1 MAAGLWTLSS
11 SEPGRFPA
19 HRPPLAPAPSAGEAE
34 DRVALRS
41 VVLQAEQGQIQIHT
55 ENIFPIIK
63 KAVYSGHEV
72 FLRELVSNGVDAI
85 SKRRMAAM
93 AGDCSEGPE
102 GKISIR
108 IDREAKTLTISD
120 NGIGMSADEVKRY
133 INQVAFSSAEDFLEK
148 YKSESDAIIGHF
160 GLGFYSSFMVA
171 KQVEL
176 VTLSAR
182 EGSEAVCWSCDGSPS
197 FNLEGAERS
206 EPGTDVVLHLMEEEL
221 EYIEPARIK
230 TLITTYCD
238 FMPVEVQ
245 LEGETVNKREAPWRK
260 SARDLKD
267 EDYIELYR
275 YLYPFQGDPLLWVHL
290 NTDYPYNLQGILYFP
305 KFTGRADWEKGEI
318 RLYCNQV
325 FVSDSIKEV
334 VPRYLLPLRG
344 VIDSPDIPLNVSRSA
359 LQTDRRVR
367 SIGGFVAKKVGDRLK
382 ELHRDD
388 PKRYAEIW
396 ESLAPFI
403 KIGAMEDE
411 KFADQVA
418 ELVLF
423 GTTAPAK
430 EQPAGDQDGDAWS
443 DVSKVIDP
451 IPGEGGKAYT
461 TLSGYRARLDAAHD
475 KRILYCTDEAAQ
487 AGALA
492 LWKSQGAEV
501 LLADTFID
509 SQFIP
514 WLEYRHEEL
523 KFQRVDAELDDS
535 LQEKDSE
542 LADAEGKDASEK
554 LRELFKAALA
564 NDKVT
569 IQVQSL
575 KGDTA
580 PAALILLPEQ
590 MRRINDMGALME
602 QRLPGLPEH
611 HVLLVNRRHRLVE
624 GLLKLSA
631 GSVITTPGAGAA
643 ASPSQQL
650 ADDLGRHLYEMARLA
665 VGGLEPNEL
674 AGFQQRSAD
683 LMGRLM
689 ERGL

>member
-1 MAAGLWTLSS
+1 MT
-11 SEPGRFPA
+11 
-19 HRPPLAPAPSAGEAE
+19 
-34 DRVALRS
+34 
-41 VVLQAEQGQIQIHT
+41 VLEQGQIQIHT

-102 GKISIR
+102 AKISIR

-120 NGIGMSADEVKRY
+120 NGIGMNVDEVKRY

-148 YKSESDAIIGHF
+148 YKQENDAIIGHF

-176 VTLSAR
+176 VTLSASA
-182 EGSEAVCWSCDGSPS
+182 GAEAVRWSCDGSPNFS
-197 FNLEGAERS
+197 LELAERS
-206 EPGTDVVLHLMEEEL
+206 EPGTDVILHLMEEEL
-221 EYIEPARIK
+221 EYIEPARIR

-238 FMPVEVQ
+238 FLPVEVQ

-260 SARDLKD
+260 SPRDLTD
-267 EDYIELYR
+267 NDYIELYR

-290 NTDYPYNLQGILYFP
+290 NTDYPYNLQGILFFP
-305 KFTGRADWEKGEI
+305 KSTGRADWEKGEI
-318 RLYCNQV
+318 KLYCNNV

-367 SIGGFVAKKVGDRLK
+367 SIGGVVAKKVGDRLK

-388 PKRYAEIW
+388 PKRYAESW

-418 ELVLF
+418 DLVLF
-423 GTTAPAK
+423 GTSASPT
-430 EQPAGDQDGDAWS
+430 EQEPGEGES
-443 DVSKVIDP
+443 IDP

-461 TLSGYRARLDAAHD
+461 TLAGYRTRLDGAND
-475 KRILYCTDEAAQ
+475 KRILYCTDEAGQ

-509 SQFIP
+509 TQFIP

-523 KFQRVDAELDDS
+523 KFQRVDSELDES
-535 LQEKDSE
+535 LQEKESE
-542 LADAEGKDASEK
+542 ISDADGKDNSEK
-554 LRELFKAALA
+554 LRDLFKAALA
-564 NDKVT
+564 NDKIT
-569 IQVQSL
+569 IQVQAL
-575 KGDTA
+575 KGDNA

-590 MRRINDMGALME
+590 MRRLNDMGALME
-602 QRLPGLPEH
+602 QRLPGLPDH
-611 HVLLVNRRHRLVE
+611 HVLLVNRKHKLVE

-631 GSVITTPGAGAA
+631 GSVITTGGSGGS
-643 ASPSQQL
+643 SPSQQL
-650 ADDLGRHLYEMARLA
+650 ADDLGRHVYELARLA

-683 LMGRLM
+683 LMGKLM

>member
-1 MAAGLWTLSS
+1 M
-11 SEPGRFPA
+11 
-19 HRPPLAPAPSAGEAE
+19 
-34 DRVALRS
+34 
-41 VVLQAEQGQIQIHT
+41 VLQAEQGQIQIHT

-93 AGDCSEGPE
+93 AGDCSEGSE
-102 GKISIR
+102 GRISIR
-108 IDREAKTLTISD
+108 IDREANTVTISD

-182 EGSEAVCWSCDGSPS
+182 EGSEAVRWSCDGSPS
-197 FNLEGAERS
+197 FNLTAAERS
-206 EPGTDVVLHLMEEEL
+206 EPGTDVILHLMEEEL
-221 EYIEPARIK
+221 EYIEPARIR

-238 FMPVEVQ
+238 FLPVEVQ
-245 LEGETVNKREAPWRK
+245 LEGETVNKRESPWRK
-260 SARDLKD
+260 SPRELSDN
-267 EDYIELYR
+267 DYIELYR

-318 RLYCNQV
+318 KLYCNNV

-403 KIGAMEDE
+403 KIGAMEDD

-418 ELVLF
+418 DLVLF
-423 GTTAPAK
+423 GTTAVAAEGENP
-430 EQPAGDQDGDAWS
+430 
-443 DVSKVIDP
+443 DP
-451 IPGEGGKAYT
+451 IPGEGSKAYT
-461 TLSGYRARLDAAHD
+461 TLSGYRTRLAADND
-475 KRILYCTDEAAQ
+475 KRILYCTDEAGQ

-492 LWKSQGAEV
+492 LWKGQGAEV

-509 SQFIP
+509 TQFIP
-514 WLEYRHEEL
+514 WLEYRHSEL
-523 KFQRVDAELDDS
+523 KFQRVDSELDDS
-535 LQEKDSE
+535 LQEKESE
-542 LADAEGKDASEK
+542 LSDADGKDSSEK
-554 LRELFKAALA
+554 VRELFKTALA

-569 IQVQSL
+569 IQVQAL
-575 KGDTA
+575 KGDQA

-611 HVLLVNRRHRLVE
+611 HVLLVNRRHPLVE

-631 GSVITTPGAGAA
+631 GSVITGSGS
-643 ASPSQQL
+643 SPSQQL
-650 ADDLGRHLYEMARLA
+650 ADDLSRHIYEMARLA
-665 VGGLEPNEL
+665 VGGLEPNQL
-674 AGFQQRSAD
+674 AGFQQRSCD

-689 ERGL
+689 ERGI

>member
-1 MAAGLWTLSS
+1 MA
-11 SEPGRFPA
+11 
-19 HRPPLAPAPSAGEAE
+19 
-34 DRVALRS
+34 
-41 VVLQAEQGQIQIHT
+41 VLEEKGQIQIHT

-93 AGDCSEGPE
+93 GGDCSEGAD
-102 GKISIR
+102 GLISIR
-108 IDREAKTLTISD
+108 IDREASTLTISD
-120 NGIGMSADEVKRY
+120 NGIGMTADEVKRY
-133 INQVAFSSAEDFLEK
+133 INQVAFSSAEEFLEK
-148 YKSESDAIIGHF
+148 YKSENDAIIGHF

-182 EGSEAVCWSCDGSPS
+182 SGAEAVRWSCDGSPQFS
-197 FNLEGAERS
+197 LEAAERS
-206 EPGTDVVLHLMEEEL
+206 EPGTDVILHLMEEEL
-221 EYIEPARIK
+221 EYIEPSRIR
-230 TLITTYCD
+230 TLVTTYCD
-238 FMPVEVQ
+238 FLPVEVQ
-245 LEGETVNKREAPWRK
+245 LEGETVNRREAPWRK
-260 SARDLKD
+260 SPRELSDD
-267 EDYIELYR
+267 DYIQFYR

-305 KFTGRADWEKGEI
+305 RITGRADWEKGEI
-318 RLYCNQV
+318 KLYCNQV

-388 PKRYAEIW
+388 PGRYAEMW
-396 ESLAPFI
+396 DSLAPFI

-418 ELVLF
+418 DLVLF
-423 GTTAPAK
+423 GTTAPAG
-430 EQPAGDQDGDAWS
+430 EGENP
-443 DVSKVIDP
+443 DP
-451 IPGEGGKAYT
+451 IPVNDRAYT
-461 TLSGYRARLDAAHD
+461 TLAGFRSRLAPDND
-475 KRILYCTDEAAQ
+475 KRILYCTDEAGQ
-487 AGALA
+487 AGALS
-492 LWKSQGAEV
+492 LWRGQGAEV
-501 LLADTFID
+501 LLADTLID
-509 SQFIP
+509 SQFLP
-514 WLEYRHEEL
+514 WLEMRHDEL
-523 KFQRVDAELDDS
+523 KFQRVDAEIDES
-535 LQEKDSE
+535 LQDQESE
-542 LADAEGKDASEK
+542 LADAEGKDSTER
-554 LRELFKAALA
+554 LRDLFKGALA
-564 NDKVT
+564 NEKVT
-569 IQVQSL
+569 IQVQAL
-575 KGDTA
+575 KGDNA

-602 QRLPGLPEH
+602 QRLPGLPDH
-611 HVLLVNRRHRLVE
+611 HVLLVNRRHPLVE

-631 GSVITTPGAGAA
+631 GAVITAPTGSS

-665 VGGLEPNEL
+665 VGGLEPNQL
-674 AGFQQRSAD
+674 AGFQQRSSD

-689 ERGL
+689 QRGL

>member
-1 MAAGLWTLSS
+1 M
-11 SEPGRFPA
+11 
-19 HRPPLAPAPSAGEAE
+19 
-34 DRVALRS
+34 
-41 VVLQAEQGQIQIHT
+41 LQAEQGQIQIHT

-85 SKRRMAAM
+85 SKRRMASM
-93 AGDCSEGPE
+93 AGDCSEGAE

-120 NGIGMSADEVKRY
+120 NGIGMTADEVKRY

-148 YKSESDAIIGHF
+148 YKQESDAIIGHF

-176 VTLSAR
+176 VTRSAR
-182 EGSEAVCWSCDGSPS
+182 GESEAVRWSCDGSPNFS
-197 FNLEGAERS
+197 LEAAERS
-206 EPGTDVVLHLMEEEL
+206 EPGTDVILHLMEEEE
-221 EYIEPARIK
+221 EYIEPARIR

-260 SARDLKD
+260 SPRELSD

-305 KFTGRADWEKGEI
+305 KSTGRADWEKGEI
-318 RLYCNQV
+318 KLYCNQV

-367 SIGGFVAKKVGDRLK
+367 SIGNFVAKKVGDRLK
-382 ELHRDD
+382 ELHRDE

-423 GTTAPAK
+423 GTTAAAA
-430 EQPAGDQDGDAWS
+430 EGDNA
-443 DVSKVIDP
+443 DP
-451 IPGEGGKAYT
+451 IAAEGGKAFT
-461 TLSGYRARLDAAHD
+461 TMGGYRSRLGSDND
-475 KRILYCTDEAAQ
+475 KRILYCTDEAGQ

-509 SQFIP
+509 TQFIP

-523 KFQRVDAELDDS
+523 KFQRVDSELDDS
-535 LQEKDSE
+535 LQEKDNEIS
-542 LADAEGKDASEK
+542 DAEGKDSSEK
-554 LRELFKAALA
+554 LRDLFKAALS

-569 IQVQSL
+569 VQVQAL
-575 KGDTA
+575 KGENA

-590 MRRINDMGALME
+590 MRRMNDMGALME
-602 QRLPGLPEH
+602 QRLPGLPDH
-611 HVLLVNRRHRLVE
+611 HVLLVNRKHRLVE
-624 GLLKLSA
+624 GLIKLSA
-631 GSVITTPGAGAA
+631 GSVITGAGS
-643 ASPSQQL
+643 SPSQAL
-650 ADDLGRHLYEMARLA
+650 ADNLSRHLYEMARLA

-674 AGFQQRSAD
+674 AGFQQRSCD
-683 LMGRLM
+683 LMGQLM

>member
-1 MAAGLWTLSS
+1 
-11 SEPGRFPA
+11 
-19 HRPPLAPAPSAGEAE
+19 
-34 DRVALRS
+34 
-41 VVLQAEQGQIQIHT
+41 VVLQTEQGQIQIHT

-102 GKISIR
+102 GLINIR

-120 NGIGMSADEVKRY
+120 NGIGMDADEVKRY

-148 YKSESDAIIGHF
+148 YKSENDAIIGHF

-171 KQVEL
+171 RQVEL
-176 VTLSAR
+176 VTRSAR
-182 EGSEAVCWSCDGSPS
+182 ESSEAVRWSCDGSPNFS
-197 FNLEGAERS
+197 LGAAERS
-206 EPGTDVVLHLMEEEL
+206 EPGTDVILHLMEEEL
-221 EYIEPARIK
+221 EYIEPARIR

-238 FMPVEVQ
+238 FLPVAVQ
-245 LEGETVNKREAPWRK
+245 LEGETVNKRESAWRK
-260 SARDLKD
+260 SPRDLSD
-267 EDYIELYR
+267 NDYIELYR

-305 KFTGRADWEKGEI
+305 KLSGRADWEKGEI
-318 RLYCNQV
+318 KLYCNNV

-367 SIGGFVAKKVGDRLK
+367 SIGGFVAKKVADRLK
-382 ELHRDD
+382 QLHRDE

-418 ELVLF
+418 DLVLF
-423 GTTAPAK
+423 GTTAQPQ
-430 EQPAGDQDGDAWS
+430 EQPAQPQEQPAVAMEGEPAEGQCL
-443 DVSKVIDP
+443 DP
-451 IPGEGGKAYT
+451 IPGADGKAFT
-461 TLSGYRARLDAAHD
+461 TLAGYRSRLEAGND
-475 KRILYCTDEAAQ
+475 KRILYCSDEAGQ
-487 AGALA
+487 AGPLA
-492 LWKSQGAEV
+492 LWRSQGAEV

-509 SQFIP
+509 TQFIP
-514 WLEYRHEEL
+514 WLEYRHEDL
-523 KFQRVDAELDDS
+523 KFQRVDSELDES
-535 LQEKDSE
+535 LQEKESE
-542 LADAEGKDASEK
+542 LADADGKDASEK
-554 LRELFKAALA
+554 VRDLFKKALA
-564 NDKVT
+564 NDKIT
-569 IQVQSL
+569 IQVQAL
-575 KGDTA
+575 KGENA
-580 PAALILLPEQ
+580 PAAMILLPEQ
-590 MRRINDMGALME
+590 MRRLNDMGALME
-602 QRLPGLPEH
+602 QRLPSLPDH
-611 HVLLVNRRHRLVE
+611 HVLVVNRRHPLVE
-624 GLLKLSA
+624 GLLRLSA
-631 GSVITTPGAGAA
+631 GSVITTPGGATA

-650 ADDLGRHLYEMARLA
+650 ADDLSRHLYELARLA

-683 LMGRLM
+683 VMGRLM
-689 ERGL
+689 ERGY

>member
-1 MAAGLWTLSS
+1 MT
-11 SEPGRFPA
+11 
-19 HRPPLAPAPSAGEAE
+19 
-34 DRVALRS
+34 
-41 VVLQAEQGQIQIHT
+41 VLEQGQIQIHT

-102 GKISIR
+102 AKISIR
-108 IDREAKTLTISD
+108 IDREAQTLTISD
-120 NGIGMSADEVKRY
+120 NGIGMNVDEVKRY

-148 YKSESDAIIGHF
+148 YKQENDAIIGHF

-176 VTLSAR
+176 VSLSASA
-182 EGSEAVCWSCDGSPS
+182 GAEAVRWSCDGSPNFS
-197 FNLEGAERS
+197 LEQAERS
-206 EPGTDVVLHLMEEEL
+206 EPGTDVILHLMEEEL
-221 EYIEPARIK
+221 EYIEPARIR

-238 FMPVEVQ
+238 FLPVEVQ

-260 SARDLKD
+260 SPRDLTD
-267 EDYIELYR
+267 NDYIELYR

-290 NTDYPYNLQGILYFP
+290 NTDYPYNLQGILFFP
-305 KFTGRADWEKGEI
+305 KSSGRADWEKGEI
-318 RLYCNQV
+318 KLYCNNV

-388 PKRYAEIW
+388 PKRYAESW

-418 ELVLF
+418 DLVLF
-423 GTTAPAK
+423 GTSASPT
-430 EQPAGDQDGDAWS
+430 EQEPGEGES
-443 DVSKVIDP
+443 IDP

-461 TLSGYRARLDAAHD
+461 TLAGYRTRLDAAND
-475 KRILYCTDEAAQ
+475 KRILYCTDEAGQ

-509 SQFIP
+509 TQFIP

-523 KFQRVDAELDDS
+523 KFQRVDSELDES
-535 LQEKDSE
+535 LREKESEISDADGKDS
-542 LADAEGKDASEK
+542 SEK
-554 LRELFKAALA
+554 LRDLFKAALA

-569 IQVQSL
+569 IQVQAL
-575 KGDTA
+575 KGDNS

-602 QRLPGLPEH
+602 QRLPGLPDH
-611 HVLLVNRRHRLVE
+611 HVLLVNRKHPLVE

-631 GSVITTPGAGAA
+631 GSVITTGGSGGS
-643 ASPSQQL
+643 SPSQQL
-650 ADDLGRHLYEMARLA
+650 ADDLGRHVYELARLA

-674 AGFQQRSAD
+674 AGFQQRSSD
-683 LMGRLM
+683 LMGKLM

>member
-1 MAAGLWTLSS
+1 MT
-11 SEPGRFPA
+11 
-19 HRPPLAPAPSAGEAE
+19 
-34 DRVALRS
+34 
-41 VVLQAEQGQIQIHT
+41 VLEQGQIQIHT

-102 GKISIR
+102 GRIQIR
-108 IDREAKTLTISD
+108 VDREAKTVTISD
-120 NGIGMSADEVKRY
+120 NGIGMTADEVKRY

-171 KQVEL
+171 ARVEL
-176 VTLSAR
+176 VSLSAR
-182 EGSEAVCWSCDGSPS
+182 PDAEAVRWSCDGSPNFS
-197 FNLEGAERS
+197 LEGAERS
-206 EPGTDVVLHLMEEEL
+206 EPGTDVILHLMEEEL
-221 EYIEPARIK
+221 EYIEPSRIR

-238 FMPVEVQ
+238 FLPVAVQ
-245 LEGETVNKREAPWRK
+245 LDGETVNKREAPWRK
-260 SARDLKD
+260 SPRDLSD
-267 EDYIELYR
+267 EDYIALYR

-305 KFTGRADWEKGEI
+305 RITGRADWEKGEI

-382 ELHRDD
+382 ELHRDE
-388 PKRYAEIW
+388 PVRYAGIW
-396 ESLAPFI
+396 DSVAPFI

-418 ELVLF
+418 DLVLF
-423 GTTAPAK
+423 GTTAAAAEPAT
-430 EQPAGDQDGDAWS
+430 EAGEEAS
-443 DVSKVIDP
+443 TDP
-451 IPGEGGKAYT
+451 IASEGRTYT
-461 TLSGYRARLDAAHD
+461 TLAGYRGRLPAENAS
-475 KRILYCTDEAAQ
+475 RILYCTDEAGQ

-492 LWKSQGAEV
+492 LWKGQGAEV
-501 LLADTFID
+501 LLADTLID

-514 WLEYRHEEL
+514 WLEARHGEL
-523 KFQRVDAELDDS
+523 KFQRVDAELDAS
-535 LQEKDSE
+535 LHEPEGE
-542 LADAEGKDASEK
+542 LADAEGKDSTEK
-554 LRELFKAALA
+554 LRDLFKASL
-564 NDKVT
+564 NDAKIT

-575 KGDTA
+575 KGEGS

-590 MRRINDMGALME
+590 MRRLNDMGALME
-602 QRLPGLPEH
+602 QRLPGLPDH
-611 HVLLVNRRHRLVE
+611 HVLLVNRRHPLVE

-631 GSVITTPGAGAA
+631 GAVITGAGGT
-643 ASPSQQL
+643 SPSQKL
-650 ADDLGRHLYEMARLA
+650 AEDLSRHIYEMARLA
-665 VGGLEPNEL
+665 VGGLEPNQL

-683 LMGRLM
+683 LMGQLM
-689 ERGL
+689 QRGL

>member
-1 MAAGLWTLSS
+1 M
-11 SEPGRFPA
+11 
-19 HRPPLAPAPSAGEAE
+19 
-34 DRVALRS
+34 S
-41 VVLQAEQGQIQIHT
+41 VLEQGQIQIHT

-72 FLRELVSNGVDAI
+72 FLRELVSNGTDAI

-102 GKISIR
+102 GLISIK

-120 NGIGMSADEVKRY
+120 NGIGMNADEVKRY
-133 INQVAFSSAEDFLEK
+133 INQVAFSSAEEFLEK
-148 YKSESDAIIGHF
+148 YKSEDDAIIGHF

-171 KQVEL
+171 SQVEL
-176 VTLSAR
+176 VSLSAR
-182 EGSEAVCWSCDGSPS
+182 PNSEAVRWSCDGSPNFS
-197 FNLEGAERS
+197 LEAAERS
-206 EPGTDVVLHLMEEEL
+206 EPGTDVILHLQEEEL
-221 EYIEPARIK
+221 EYIEPARIR
-230 TLITTYCD
+230 TLINTYCD

-260 SARDLKD
+260 SPRELSD

-305 KFTGRADWEKGEI
+305 KSTGRADWEKGEI
-318 RLYCNQV
+318 KLYCNQV

-334 VPRYLLPLRG
+334 VPKYLLPLRG

-382 ELHRDD
+382 QLHRDE
-388 PKRYAEIW
+388 PARYAEIW

-423 GTTAPAK
+423 GTTAA
-430 EQPAGDQDGDAWS
+430 AGEGETP
-443 DVSKVIDP
+443 DP
-451 IPGEGGKAYT
+451 VAAEGGKRFT
-461 TLSGYRARLDAAHD
+461 TLAGYRSRLGADND
-475 KRILYCTDEAAQ
+475 KRILYCTDEAGQ

-492 LWKSQGAEV
+492 LWQGQGAEV

-509 SQFIP
+509 TQFIP

-523 KFQRVDAELDDS
+523 TFQRVDAELDES
-535 LQEKDSE
+535 LQEKDSS
-542 LADAEGKDASEK
+542 LSDAEGKDSSES
-554 LRELFKAALA
+554 LRDLFKTSLG
-564 NDKVT
+564 NEKVT
-569 IQVQSL
+569 IQVQAL
-575 KGDTA
+575 KGDNA

-590 MRRINDMGALME
+590 MRRMNDMGALME
-602 QRLPGLPEH
+602 QRLPGLPDH

-624 GLLKLSA
+624 GLQKLSA
-631 GSVITTPGAGAA
+631 GALVTGAGS
-643 ASPSQQL
+643 SPTQEL
-650 ADDLGRHLYEMARLA
+650 AEKLSRHLYEMAKLS

-674 AGFQQRSAD
+674 AGFQQRSSD
-683 LMGRLM
+683 LMGQLM

>member
-1 MAAGLWTLSS
+1 MT
-11 SEPGRFPA
+11 
-19 HRPPLAPAPSAGEAE
+19 
-34 DRVALRS
+34 
-41 VVLQAEQGQIQIHT
+41 VLEQGQIQIHT

-93 AGDCSEGPE
+93 AGDCSEGSE
-102 GKISIR
+102 GTIAIC

-120 NGIGMSADEVKRY
+120 NGIGMTADEVKRY

-171 KQVEL
+171 ARVEL
-176 VTLSAR
+176 VSLSAR
-182 EGSEAVCWSCDGSPS
+182 PAAEAVRWSCDGSPNFS
-197 FNLEGAERS
+197 LEGAERS
-206 EPGTDVVLHLMEEEL
+206 EPGTDVILHLMEEEL
-221 EYIEPARIK
+221 EYIEPSRIR

-238 FMPVEVQ
+238 FLPVAVQ
-245 LEGETVNKREAPWRK
+245 LDGETVNKREAPWRK
-260 SARDLKD
+260 SPRDLSD
-267 EDYIELYR
+267 DDYISLYR

-305 KFTGRADWEKGEI
+305 RITGRADWEKGEI

-382 ELHRDD
+382 ELHRDE
-388 PKRYAEIW
+388 PARYAEIW
-396 ESLAPFI
+396 DSLAPFI

-411 KFADQVA
+411 KFAEQVA
-418 ELVLF
+418 DLILY
-423 GTTAPAK
+423 GTTAAAA
-430 EQPAGDQDGDAWS
+430 QPAEDGEETTGL
-443 DVSKVIDP
+443 DP
-451 IPGEGGKAYT
+451 VATDGRTYT
-461 TLSGYRARLDAAHD
+461 TLAGYRGRLAGDNAD
-475 KRILYCTDEAAQ
+475 RILYCTDEAGQ

-492 LWKSQGAEV
+492 LWKGQGAEV
-501 LLADTFID
+501 LLADTLID

-514 WLEYRHEEL
+514 WLEARHGDL
-523 KFQRVDAELDDS
+523 RFQRVDAELDAS
-535 LQEKDSE
+535 LHEPESE
-542 LADAEGKDASEK
+542 LADAEGKDSGEK
-554 LRELFKAALA
+554 LRDLFKAALA
-564 NDKVT
+564 DNKIT

-575 KGDTA
+575 KGEGS

-590 MRRINDMGALME
+590 MRRLNDMGALME
-602 QRLPGLPEH
+602 QRLPGLPDH
-611 HVLLVNRRHRLVE
+611 HVLLVNRRHPLVE
-624 GLLKLSA
+624 GLLKLSSGA
-631 GSVITTPGAGAA
+631 VLTGSDTT
-643 ASPSQQL
+643 SPSRQL
-650 ADDLGRHLYEMARLA
+650 AEDLSRHIYEVARLA
-665 VGGLEPNEL
+665 VGGLEANQL
-674 AGFQQRSAD
+674 AGFQQRSSD
-683 LMGRLM
+683 LMGQLM
-689 ERGL
+689 QRGL

>member
-1 MAAGLWTLSS
+1 MI
-11 SEPGRFPA
+11 
-19 HRPPLAPAPSAGEAE
+19 
-34 DRVALRS
+34 
-41 VVLQAEQGQIQIHT
+41 QEQGQIQIHT

-72 FLRELVSNGVDAI
+72 FLRELVSNGTDAI
-85 SKRRMAAM
+85 NKRRMAAM

-102 GKISIR
+102 GLISIK
-108 IDREAKTLTISD
+108 IDRDAKTLTISD
-120 NGIGMSADEVKRY
+120 NGIGMNADEVKRY
-133 INQVAFSSAEDFLEK
+133 INQVAFSSAEEFLEK
-148 YKSESDAIIGHF
+148 YKSEGDAIIGHF

-171 KQVEL
+171 RQVEL
-176 VTLSAR
+176 VSLSAR
-182 EGSEAVCWSCDGSPS
+182 PESEAVRWSCDGSPNFS
-197 FNLEGAERS
+197 LEAAERS
-206 EPGTDVVLHLMEEEL
+206 EPGTDVILHLQEEEL
-221 EYIEPARIK
+221 EYIEPARIR
-230 TLITTYCD
+230 TLINTYCD

-260 SARDLKD
+260 SPRELSD

-290 NTDYPYNLQGILYFP
+290 NSDYPYNLQGILYFP
-305 KFTGRADWEKGEI
+305 KSTGRADWEKGEI
-318 RLYCNQV
+318 KLYCNQV

-334 VPRYLLPLRG
+334 VPKYLLPLRG

-382 ELHRDD
+382 QLHRDE

-423 GTTAPAK
+423 GSTA
-430 EQPAGDQDGDAWS
+430 EAGDGDNP
-443 DVSKVIDP
+443 DP
-451 IPGEGGKAYT
+451 VTAEGGKRYT
-461 TLSGYRARLDAAHD
+461 TLAGYRSRLSADND
-475 KRILYCTDEAAQ
+475 KRILYCTDEAGQ

-492 LWKSQGAEV
+492 LWQGQGAEV

-509 SQFIP
+509 TQFIP

-535 LQEKDSE
+535 LQDKDSGVT
-542 LADAEGKDASEK
+542 DSEGKDSSEG
-554 LRELFKAALA
+554 LRELFKTSL
-564 NDKVT
+564 NNEKVT
-569 IQVQSL
+569 IQVQAL
-575 KGDTA
+575 KGENA

-590 MRRINDMGALME
+590 M
-602 QRLPGLPEH
+602 
-611 HVLLVNRRHRLVE
+611 
-624 GLLKLSA
+624 LSL
-631 GSVITTPGAGAA
+631 I
-643 ASPSQQL
+643 
-650 ADDLGRHLYEMARLA
+650 HI
-665 VGGLEPNEL
+665 
-674 AGFQQRSAD
+674 
-683 LMGRLM
+683 
-689 ERGL
+689 

>member
-1 MAAGLWTLSS
+1 MT
-11 SEPGRFPA
+11 
-19 HRPPLAPAPSAGEAE
+19 
-34 DRVALRS
+34 
-41 VVLQAEQGQIQIHT
+41 VLEQGKIQIHT

-85 SKRRMAAM
+85 SKRRMASM
-93 AGDCSEGPE
+93 GGDCSEGPE
-102 GKISIR
+102 ASISIR
-108 IDREAKTLTISD
+108 INREANTLTISD
-120 NGIGMSADEVKRY
+120 NGIGMTADEVKRY

-148 YKSESDAIIGHF
+148 YKQESDAIIGHF

-176 VTLSAR
+176 VSLSAR
-182 EGSEAVCWSCDGSPS
+182 PESQAVRWSCDGSPNFS
-197 FNLEGAERS
+197 LEAADRS
-206 EPGTDVVLHLMEEEL
+206 EPGTDVILHLMEEEL
-221 EYIEPARIK
+221 EYIEPSRIR

-260 SARDLKD
+260 SPRDLTD
-267 EDYIELYR
+267 DDYIQLYR

-305 KFTGRADWEKGEI
+305 KLTGRADWEKGEI

-367 SIGGFVAKKVGDRLK
+367 SIGSFVAKKVGDRLK
-382 ELHRDD
+382 QLHQED

-403 KIGAMEDE
+403 KIGAMEDD
-411 KFADQVA
+411 KFAEQVA
-418 ELVLF
+418 DLVLF
-423 GTTAPAK
+423 ATSALAQEGGEAELANP
-430 EQPAGDQDGDAWS
+430 
-443 DVSKVIDP
+443 DP
-451 IPGEGGKAYT
+451 IPAEGGKAFT
-461 TLSGYRARLDAAHD
+461 TLGGYRSRLAAD
-475 KRILYCTDEAAQ
+475 QSSRILYCTDEAGQ
-487 AGALA
+487 AGPLA
-492 LWKSQGAEV
+492 LWKGQGAEV

-509 SQFIP
+509 TQFIP
-514 WLEYRHEEL
+514 WLEMRHGEL

-535 LQEKDSE
+535 LQEKESE
-542 LADAEGKDASEK
+542 ISDADGKDASEK
-554 LRELFKAALA
+554 VRDLFKAALA
-564 NDKVT
+564 NDKIT

-575 KGDTA
+575 KGDNA

-602 QRLPGLPEH
+602 QRLPGLPDH
-611 HVLLVNRRHRLVE
+611 HVLLINRKHPLVE

-631 GSVITTPGAGAA
+631 GSVITSSGGSAGG
-643 ASPSQQL
+643 SPSQEL
-650 ADDLGRHLYEMARLA
+650 ATGLGRHVYEMARLA

-674 AGFQQRSAD
+674 AGFQQRSCD
-683 LMGRLM
+683 LMGQLM
-689 ERGL
+689 DRGL

>member
-1 MAAGLWTLSS
+1 M
-11 SEPGRFPA
+11 
-19 HRPPLAPAPSAGEAE
+19 
-34 DRVALRS
+34 
-41 VVLQAEQGQIQIHT
+41 VLQAEQGQIQIHT

-102 GKISIR
+102 GLINIR
-108 IDREAKTLTISD
+108 IDREKKTLTISD
-120 NGIGMSADEVKRY
+120 NGIGMTAEEVKRY

-171 KQVEL
+171 QQVEL

-182 EGSEAVCWSCDGSPS
+182 EGSEAVRWSCDGSPRFS
-197 FNLEGAERS
+197 LEATERS
-206 EPGTDVVLHLMEEEL
+206 EPGTDVILHLMEEEL
-221 EYIEPARIK
+221 EYIEPSRIR

-238 FMPVEVQ
+238 FLPVAVQ
-245 LEGETVNKREAPWRK
+245 LEGETVNKRESAWRK
-260 SARDLKD
+260 SPRDLTD
-267 EDYIELYR
+267 NDYIELYR

-305 KFTGRADWEKGEI
+305 KFSGRADWEKGEI
-318 RLYCNQV
+318 KLYCNNV

-367 SIGGFVAKKVGDRLK
+367 SIGGFVAKKVADRLK
-382 ELHRDD
+382 QLHRDE

-403 KIGAMEDE
+403 KIGAMEDD
-411 KFADQVA
+411 KFAEQVA
-418 ELVLF
+418 DLVLF
-423 GTTAPAK
+423 GTTAAPA
-430 EQPAGDQDGDAWS
+430 ESEPSEGQNL
-443 DVSKVIDP
+443 DP
-451 IPGEGGKAYT
+451 IPGENGKAFT
-461 TLSGYRARLDAAHD
+461 TLAGYRSRLKPEND
-475 KRILYCTDEAAQ
+475 KRILYCSDEAGQ

-492 LWKSQGAEV
+492 LWKGQGAEV

-509 SQFIP
+509 TQFIP

-523 KFQRVDAELDDS
+523 KFQRVDSELDES
-535 LQEKDSE
+535 LQEKESE
-542 LADAEGKDASEK
+542 LADADGKDTSEK
-554 LRELFKAALA
+554 VRELFKKALA
-564 NDKVT
+564 NDKIT
-569 IQVQSL
+569 IQVQAL

-590 MRRINDMGALME
+590 MRRLNDMGALME

-611 HVLLVNRRHRLVE
+611 HVLLVNRRHPLVE

-631 GSVITTPGAGAA
+631 GSVITTPSGSAGSS
-643 ASPSQQL
+643 SPSQQL
-650 ADDLGRHLYEMARLA
+650 ADDLSRHLYELARLA
-665 VGGLEPNEL
+665 VGGLEPNQL

-683 LMGRLM
+683 VMGRLM

>member
-1 MAAGLWTLSS
+1 M
-11 SEPGRFPA
+11 
-19 HRPPLAPAPSAGEAE
+19 
-34 DRVALRS
+34 
-41 VVLQAEQGQIQIHT
+41 VLQAEQGQIQIHT

-93 AGDCSEGPE
+93 AGDCSEGDE
-102 GKISIR
+102 GRIRIR

-120 NGIGMSADEVKRY
+120 NGIGMTADEVKRY

-148 YKSESDAIIGHF
+148 YKQESDAIIGHF

-176 VTLSAR
+176 ISLSAR
-182 EGSEAVCWSCDGSPS
+182 EGSEAVRWSCDGSPKFS
-197 FNLEGAERS
+197 LEAAERS

-221 EYIEPARIK
+221 EYIEPARIR

-260 SARDLKD
+260 SPRELSD

-305 KFTGRADWEKGEI
+305 KSTGRADWEKGEI
-318 RLYCNQV
+318 KLYCNQV

-367 SIGGFVAKKVGDRLK
+367 SIGGFVAKKVADRLK
-382 ELHRDD
+382 QLHRDE

-403 KIGAMEDE
+403 KIGAMEDD
-411 KFADQVA
+411 KFAEQVA
-418 ELVLF
+418 EIVLF
-423 GTTAPAK
+423 GSTAPAM
-430 EQPAGDQDGDAWS
+430 ESEPSEGQNL
-443 DVSKVIDP
+443 DP
-451 IPGEGGKAYT
+451 IPGVDGKAFT
-461 TLSGYRARLDAAHD
+461 TLAGYRSRLSADHD
-475 KRILYCTDEAAQ
+475 KRILYCTDEAGQ

-492 LWKSQGAEV
+492 LWKGQGAEV

-509 SQFIP
+509 TQFIP

-523 KFQRVDAELDDS
+523 KFQRVDSELDDS
-535 LQEKDSE
+535 LQEKESE
-542 LADAEGKDASEK
+542 LSDAEGKDSSEK
-554 LRELFKAALA
+554 VRDLFKNALA

-569 IQVQSL
+569 VQVQAL
-575 KGDTA
+575 KGDNA

-602 QRLPGLPEH
+602 QRLPGLPDH
-611 HVLLVNRRHRLVE
+611 HVLLVNRKHRLVE

-631 GSVITTPGAGAA
+631 GSVITGAGAS
-643 ASPSQQL
+643 SPSQQL
-650 ADDLGRHLYEMARLA
+650 ADDLSRHVYEMARLA
-665 VGGLEPNEL
+665 VGGLEPNQL
-674 AGFQQRSAD
+674 AGFQQRSCD
-683 LMGRLM
+683 LMGKLM

>member
-1 MAAGLWTLSS
+1 M
-11 SEPGRFPA
+11 P
-19 HRPPLAPAPSAGEAE
+19 
-34 DRVALRS
+34 
-41 VVLQAEQGQIQIHT
+41 VLEEKGQIQIHT

-102 GKISIR
+102 GLISIR
-108 IDREAKTLTISD
+108 IDREKKTLTISD

-171 KQVEL
+171 SQVEL
-176 VTLSAR
+176 VSLSAR
-182 EGSEAVCWSCDGSPS
+182 EGSEAVRWSCDGSPS
-197 FNLEGAERS
+197 FTIESAERS
-206 EPGTDVVLHLMEEEL
+206 EPGTDVILHLMEEEL
-221 EYIEPARIK
+221 EYLEPSRIR

-238 FMPVEVQ
+238 FLPVAVQ
-245 LEGETVNKREAPWRK
+245 LEGETVNKREAPWRA
-260 SARDLKD
+260 SPRELSDN
-267 EDYIELYR
+267 DYIELYR

-290 NTDYPYNLQGILYFP
+290 STDYPYTLQGILYFP
-305 KFTGRADWEKGEI
+305 KSSGRADWEKGEI
-318 RLYCNQV
+318 KLYCNNV

-367 SIGGFVAKKVGDRLK
+367 SIGGFVAKKVADRLK
-382 ELHRDD
+382 QLHRDE

-418 ELVLF
+418 DLVLF
-423 GTTAPAK
+423 ATTAPTLEQPAPAQD
-430 EQPAGDQDGDAWS
+430 QPAGDASPDGP
-443 DVSKVIDP
+443 VDP
-451 IPGEGGKAYT
+451 IPGNDGKAFT
-461 TLSGYRARLDAAHD
+461 TLAGYRSRLDAGND
-475 KRILYCTDEAAQ
+475 KRILYCTDEAGQ

-509 SQFIP
+509 TQFIP

-523 KFQRVDAELDDS
+523 TFQRVDAELDDS
-535 LQEKDSE
+535 LKEQESE
-542 LADAEGKDASEK
+542 LADAEGKDSSEK
-554 LRELFKAALA
+554 LRELFKSALA

-569 IQVQSL
+569 IQVQAL
-575 KGDTA
+575 KGEEA

-602 QRLPGLPEH
+602 QRLPGLPDH
-611 HVLLVNRRHRLVE
+611 HVLLVNRRHPLVA

-631 GSVITTPGAGAA
+631 GAVITTPGAGGAS
-643 ASPSQQL
+643 SPSQQL
-650 ADDLGRHLYEMARLA
+650 ADDLACHVYDLARLA
-665 VGGLEPNEL
+665 VGGLEPNQL
-674 AGFQQRSAD
+674 AGFQQRSAG